1 MEGAQAH
8 PLGGRPAAARP
19 EPAEQTTS
27 PQQDLTFTREDLQ
40 RDTYVREAEPR
51 PESQPPAEQSR

>member
-8 PLGGRPAAARP
+8 PHNVRPATRP
-19 EPAEQTTS
+19 QPAEQTTS

-40 RDTYVREAEPR
+40 KDTYVREAEPR
-51 PESQPPAEQSR
+51 PEAEPAAPQRD